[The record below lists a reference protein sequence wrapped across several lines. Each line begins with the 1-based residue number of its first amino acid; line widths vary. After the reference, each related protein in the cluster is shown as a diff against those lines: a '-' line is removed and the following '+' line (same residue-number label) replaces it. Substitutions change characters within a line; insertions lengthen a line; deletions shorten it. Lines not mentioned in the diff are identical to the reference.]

1 FRPSTQTVTRDTLP
15 LTQRYP
21 AVALRSDPG
30 ESAPMSDSPDAD
42 ATQFTSEQVRHLAS
56 LVRIELTET
65 EVEEFR
71 SELASILSH
80 IDALSEVDT
89 EGVPPTNNG
98 ADLLNVQDDD
108 ASEPAM
114 PLEEVLA
121 NAPQREDDYFRVHA
135 VLDQS

>member
-1 FRPSTQTVTRDTLP
+1 MP
-15 LTQRYP
+15 
-21 AVALRSDPG
+21 
-30 ESAPMSDSPDAD
+30 EAD
-42 ATQFTSEQVRHLAS
+42 DTQFTSEQVRHLAS

-65 EVEEFR
+65 AGEEFR

-80 IDALSEVDT
+80 IDALSEIDT

-98 ADLLNVQDDD
+98 ADLLNIQDAD
-108 ASEPAM
+108 ASRPSM
-114 PLEEVLA
+114 PREQILA

>member
-1 FRPSTQTVTRDTLP
+1 MSEADT
-15 LTQRYP
+15 
-21 AVALRSDPG
+21 
-30 ESAPMSDSPDAD
+30 
-42 ATQFTSEQVRHLAS
+42 TQFTSEQVRHLAS
-56 LVRIELTET
+56 LVRIELTES

-80 IDALSEVDT
+80 IDALSEIDT

-114 PLEEVLA
+114 PREAALA